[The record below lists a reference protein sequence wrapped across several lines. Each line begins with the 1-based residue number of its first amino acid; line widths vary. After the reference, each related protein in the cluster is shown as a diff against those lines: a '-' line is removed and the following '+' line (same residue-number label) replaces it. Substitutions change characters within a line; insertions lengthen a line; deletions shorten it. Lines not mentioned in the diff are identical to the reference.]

1 MMAEVKT
8 EASSVQAKLKST
20 QFLRLLVMWS
30 SHGNVCYTVH
40 IDMERG
46 IEEEQRGSGRHS
58 TELRIRKAQVS
69 FKNLLDSVAI

>member
-1 MMAEVKT
+1 MGTFVT
-8 EASSVQAKLKST
+8 L
-20 QFLRLLVMWS
+20 
-30 SHGNVCYTVH
+30 Y